1 MDLHSFSLPFE
12 RPSPYHPPP
21 AFADLREQ
29 CPLVRTVDGVG
40 RPVWLV
46 LGADLAQRLLT
57 DARFAIVEPGGNA
70 DTDSLLCDG
79 AAHDRLR
86 GLISRGFGARAIDR
100 LRPRIR
106 ELADAHVADL
116 AAAGPPADLVA
127 LLALPLARA
136 VIADLLSVDVADRD
150 RFAAWAQAISTVV
163 AEPDGTAVDGWTDL
177 LAFLGG
183 LVAARRAAP
192 GPDLLSALAA
202 EGLTER
208 QLVLAGAA
216 LLAGGQLT
224 SANALS
230 IGVVKL
236 LTTGGLRGLAD
247 ESAACTV
254 VEEILRHQAGVS
266 GEPYPRWA
274 LSDVDIAGHRIT
286 AGDMVIVRLEAANR
300 DTARFADPDRFDRTR
315 TPNRHL
321 RFGYGPH
328 HCVGAAIAR
337 TQLVAVITAL
347 ATRLPGLALAC
358 APEDVRWTGAPLD
371 DGPVALPVTW

>member
-1 MDLHSFSLPFE
+1 VDLHSLTLPYE
-12 RPSPYHPPP
+12 RPSPYDPPP
-21 AFADLREQ
+21 AFADLRKDG
-29 CPLVRTVDGVG
+29 PLVRTVDGAG

-46 LGADLAQRLLT
+46 LGADLAQRVLT
-57 DARFAIVEPGGNA
+57 DARFGIVGPGEYA

-79 AAHDRLR
+79 AAHSRLR

-100 LRPRIR
+100 LGPRIR
-106 ELADAHVADL
+106 DLADAHVADL
-116 AAAGPPADLVA
+116 ADAGPPADLVA
-127 LLALPLARA
+127 LVALPLARA
-136 VIADLLSVDVADRD
+136 VIADLLGVDLADRD

-163 AEPDGTAVDGWTDL
+163 AEQDGTAVDGWTDL
-177 LAFLGG
+177 LAFLGE
-183 LVAARRAAP
+183 LVAARRAEP
-192 GPDLLSALAA
+192 GADLLSALAA
-202 EGLTER
+202 EGLSER

-230 IGVVKL
+230 IGIVKL
-236 LTTGGLRGLAD
+236 LDTGGLRGLTDDTAANAAAD
-247 ESAACTV
+247 
-254 VEEILRHQAGVS
+254 EILRHQAGVS

-300 DTARFADPDRFDRTR
+300 DPACFVDPDRFDRTR
-315 TPNRHL
+315 DPNRHL

-328 HCVGAAIAR
+328 RCVGAAIAR
-337 TQLVAVITAL
+337 AQLVAAIRAL

-358 APEDVRWTGAPLD
+358 APEDVPWTGAPFD
-371 DGPVALPVTW
+371 DGPAALPVTW